1 MNKINLTSL
10 ELKTFTEQDALDY
23 CQLNNINPLDINELD
38 LSWNKLTDVSG
49 IKLFKNLE
57 ELYLYNN
64 NKIKNI
70 SILKNLIKLKILS
83 IVNCSINNI
92 TVLKYLNKL
101 ERIDLSKNEIKDIS
115 IIQYLTKLEYL
126 DINYLKLE
134 SNQIKYINSCKNLEF
149 LICGFSGFKD
159 KSVILKK
166 INENIILE

>member
-70 SILKNLIKLKILS
+70 SILKNLIKLKIL
-83 IVNCSINNI
+83 
-92 TVLKYLNKL
+92 
-101 ERIDLSKNEIKDIS
+101 DIS
-115 IIQYLTKLEYL
+115 SNPIKNISVIQYLTELKIL
-126 DINYLKLE
+126 DIGYLELK
-134 SNQIKYINSCKNLEF
+134 SDQIQYINSLNNLEE
-149 LICGFSGFKD
+149 LWCDYGFKD
-159 KSVILKK
+159 MDITDKLNKNIEIRLEDLDIK
-166 INENIILE
+166 INQ